1 MDHLDLVPR
10 ADVEASRRV
19 HEHFVTASSS
29 NQTYSHITASGSSR
43 VHNGNNYYITYD
55 CSTGHGS
62 LPTLLADQQALIEHV
77 SRSSQKRKRSVSDV
91 AETTHDDRER
101 QTLATV
107 LESLGQYSKSMQ
119 QQSEGEQSTRIA
131 AQLAFILESFEQ
143 AASGENKTADLESQ
157 LQDLKYQLR
166 RARSI
171 KINAV
176 SPQARTSR
184 PYKAYSKAT
193 RIISGNWQISLT
205 TKVLHSRSIDGQI
218 LIETCSAL
226 DVQRRMHSSQI
237 PCIAAF
243 FSEKIDVDQTVLM
256 HPVVLAYNQ
265 VDSRAKVF
273 DVVRNDDLDGLM
285 KLLARG
291 QASIRDCDKEG
302 RSLLHV
308 SIFEMIVDRR

>member
-43 VHNGNNYYITYD
+43 IHNGNNYYITYD

-62 LPTLLADQQALIEHV
+62 LPTLIEHV
-77 SRSSQKRKRSVSDV
+77 SRSSQKRKRSVSNV
-91 AETTHDDRER
+91 PETTQDDRER
-101 QTLATV
+101 QTLSTV
-107 LESLGQYSKSMQ
+107 FESLAQYSKSMQ

-143 AASGENKTADLESQ
+143 AASGEKKTADLDSQ

-184 PYKAYSKAT
+184 PYKAYTKAT
-193 RIISGNWQISLT
+193 RITSKRWQISLT
-205 TKVLHSRSIDGQI
+205 TKVLHSRSTDGQI
-218 LIETCSAL
+218 LTETCSAL
-226 DVQRRMHSSQI
+226 DVQRMHSSQ
-237 PCIAAF
+237 
-243 FSEKIDVDQTVLM
+243 TVVM

-265 VDSRAKVF
+265 VESCAKVF

-291 QASIRDCDKEG
+291 QASIRDCDEEG

-308 SIFEMIVDRR
+308 SIFAMIVDRR